1 MIFMAN
7 PAKIAL
13 SGSHTAKSRLAMA
26 GPLADKISFFKNFE
40 CHIYGIRVSVV
51 LEKVGTPCFRCAGPT
66 ARPPA
71 IGREES

>member
-26 GPLADKISFFKNFE
+26 GPLADRISFFRILN
-40 CHIYGIRVSVV
+40 
-51 LEKVGTPCFRCAGPT
+51 
-66 ARPPA
+66 A
-71 IGREES
+71 IFMGSGFASF